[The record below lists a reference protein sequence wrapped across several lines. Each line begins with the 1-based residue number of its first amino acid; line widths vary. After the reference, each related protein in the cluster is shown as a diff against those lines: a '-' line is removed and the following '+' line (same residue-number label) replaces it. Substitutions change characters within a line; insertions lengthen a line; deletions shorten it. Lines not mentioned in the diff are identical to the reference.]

1 MNQRLNLSHLHY
13 LDEFLLFNSN
23 DYHIIKDKI
32 SHYLCPHQFD
42 VDAASSLNTRLNGF
56 SFGNSALYDL
66 KYSAA
71 VAITIDETSPHYLFR
86 INLEGQCQVEH
97 AQNQVL
103 QSYGIMT
110 VTHPHTQNRIMT
122 NHRCRNII
130 LKLTQQDVDTQLC
143 KMLGY
148 TSAESLVFDSGVSCT
163 TEALNSIVETLN
175 YLCYAYYNIQNW
187 GFISASFTQYLIE
200 LILLK
205 VPNNYSLQLNER
217 RQEVMPSYMR
227 KAQQYIQ
234 QRLQSQ
240 ISLAELSIF
249 CGVSSRTLQKSFNQY
264 CQQTPLE
271 YIQDQ
276 RMQGVHQALLNSQSS
291 DTVTNIL
298 FQNGIQSLGH
308 FSSRYKKRYGC
319 LPSQT
324 LKMKVA

>member
-1 MNQRLNLSHLHY
+1 MNQSLSHLHY
-13 LDEFLLFNSN
+13 LDEFLLFNSD
-23 DYHIIKDKI
+23 DYQTIKDKI

-56 SFGNSALYDL
+56 RFGNSALYDL

-97 AQNQVL
+97 AQSQVL

-110 VTHPHTQNRIMT
+110 VTHPHTQNRIIT
-122 NHRCRNII
+122 NYSCRNII
-130 LKLTQQDVDTQLC
+130 LKLTQQDVETQLC

-148 TSAESLVFDSGVSCT
+148 TNTESIIFDTGVSCT
-163 TEALNSIVETLN
+163 ADGLNSIIETLN
-175 YLCYAYYNIQNW
+175 YLCHAYYNIQNW
-187 GFISASFTQYLIE
+187 SFISASFNQYLIE

-205 VPNNYSLQLNER
+205 VPNNYSQRLNER
-217 RQEVMPSYMR
+217 RQTVLPSYMR

-234 QRLQSQ
+234 QHLQSQ

-264 CQQTPLE
+264 CQQTPIE
-271 YIQDQ
+271 YIRDQ
-276 RMQGVHQALLNSQSS
+276 RMQWVHQALLNSQSK
-291 DTVTNIL
+291 DTVTDIL
-298 FQNGIQSLGH
+298 LQNGIQSLGH
-308 FSSRYKKRYGC
+308 FSSLYKKRYGC
-319 LPSQT
+319 LPSET
-324 LKMKVA
+324 LKMKIL